1 MKIIFSAGILL
12 TMLLLWRGI
21 ILMEPLKMC
30 KYGTQLWLGPKLNQT
45 FTKIFP
51 QNFLSDWCHIRP
63 PQIDIIFLHLR
74 VCSYHYTHWCRFF
87 SQAFLVYFKPMQNTS
102 WSLDILTPLL
112 CSGNRRKQYSIQFSS
127 LYYINIHCS
136 VSTVVLQGFQMHN
149 GRGLQKQPL
158 NQVTDVH
165 EGCKKWFIT
174 MGMFLAPL
182 LSDNKAITFIRSN
195 IFFFKIDKT

>member
-112 CSGNRRKQYSIQFSS
+112 YSGNRRKQYSIQFSS

-136 VSTVVLQGFQMHN
+136 VSSVVLQGFQMHN

-158 NQVTDVH
+158 NQVTDVPM
-165 EGCKKWFIT
+165 KQ
-174 MGMFLAPL
+174 
-182 LSDNKAITFIRSN
+182 
-195 IFFFKIDKT
+195 